1 MNDLNKIALAITI
14 LASAISAS
22 AQAQTTEFNPS
33 WYISPS
39 VNISQPDT
47 QMGTDKNTNGLGLR
61 VGKPISQN
69 WDVQMGITGTRT
81 SDNLPRFR
89 QTTLGVDGLYMFSR
103 SGIRPFLLVGTG
115 VQYDELE
122 RTTGNTSQ
130 TSPYLSLGA
139 GIQAALNDQWAVQV
153 DYRRNHAFREG
164 NNLGADSSNNNYLT
178 FSVNYAF
185 DKPARER
192 SVVAAAPPPVAAA
205 PVAHI
210 APPAPP
216 APVAVPAPAP
226 RFERYTLSAT
236 ELFGFD
242 SAQLQMPQPK
252 LDEIAAALTA
262 NREVSNVVITGYT
275 DRLGSEKYNQALSE
289 RRAIAVKDYLTT
301 KGLDATRLNTVGKGE
316 SNPVVVCTEKK
327 MAKLVECLE
336 PDRRVEVEQITV
348 QRRVP

>member
-1 MNDLNKIALAITI
+1 MNDLNKIALAVTI
-14 LASAISAS
+14 MAGGIAAS
-22 AQAQTTEFNPS
+22 AQAQTTEFNPA

-47 QMGTDKNTNGLGLR
+47 QMGTDKNTNGVGLR

-89 QTTLGVDGLYMFSR
+89 QTTLGVDGLYMLSR
-103 SGIRPFLLVGTG
+103 STIRPFLLVGTG

-130 TSPYLSLGA
+130 TSPYLSLGV
-139 GIQAALNDQWAVQV
+139 GVQAALNDQWAVQV
-153 DYRRNHAFREG
+153 DYRRNHGFREG
-164 NNLGADSSNNNYLT
+164 NNLGADSSNSNYLT
-178 FSVNYAF
+178 LSLNYAF

-192 SVVAAAPPPVAAA
+192 SVVAAAPVMAVAPA
-205 PVAHI
+205 PYI
-210 APPAPP
+210 APPVPP

-242 SAQLQMPQPK
+242 SAQLKMPQPK

-275 DRLGSEKYNQALSE
+275 DRLGSEKYNHALSE
-289 RRAIAVKDYLTT
+289 RRAIAVKDYLTA

-316 SNPVVVCTEKK
+316 ANPVVICTEKK
-327 MAKLVECLE
+327 MAQLIECLE
-336 PDRRVEVEQITV
+336 PNRRVEVEQITV
-348 QRRVP
+348 QRRVQ